1 MINYLRKNKLLLF
14 IYGIFSLVTYAFL
27 TLIFTSYSWITD
39 IALNN
44 DLAQGKVVT
53 IQVMLMLLGMLIF
66 VIIMFFIE
74 RYILYRVSKSL
85 RGDMVNKLL
94 DLNYNSFYE
103 KDNVYYSSMIVNDV
117 DILENE
123 YYMSLVDIIGEVIQ
137 ILVMIFFIAK
147 IDLKYVFIILLL
159 TIPSLIQPSLLKKK
173 IGIAGLNSSKAMTR
187 YNDKTN
193 EYIYGMEE
201 ITTSNKHTI
210 FQEKFKDDVFKLED
224 TRYNEKFLGAIN
236 FVLAAIVIYFLKVG
250 ALIVFVNDVVAKL
263 IEVSAA
269 TALFGYANNIGNPV
283 SSILDYYEKINAS
296 KNVKEKVD
304 TFLNEGNDFEDSLDD
319 IDDIERIDVKNL
331 SFSYNDTQVL
341 KNINFTFNKGYKYA
355 IFGGSGSGKS
365 TLIKLIM
372 GFYKTYD
379 GQIFFNDMELKTIK
393 NSSLWK
399 QMAYI
404 QQKVFIMSGTLKDNI
419 TLFSN
424 KYTDDEINKA
434 VKFSGLDGLI
444 KSLPNGI
451 DTYIEE
457 GGKNFSG
464 GEKQRISLARALL
477 SDKSI
482 FLLDESFSALD
493 NKNSM
498 EIEKNILDIDKTIIM
513 ISHRPND
520 NLYKYDDIIVFKDGE
535 IAEHGLY
542 DELLKKDTYFYNLI
556 QDSKGGENDEEK
568 KQCSSEST
576 FS

>member
-159 TIPSLIQPSLLKKK
+159 TIPSLIQPFLLKKK

-236 FVLAAIVIYFLKVG
+236 FVLAAVVIYFLKVG

>member
-201 ITTSNKHTI
+201 ITTSNKHTV

-236 FVLAAIVIYFLKVG
+236 FVLAAVVIYFLKVG

-304 TFLNEGNDFEDSLDD
+304 TFLNEGNGFEDSLDD

-399 QMAYI
+399 QIAYI

-444 KSLPNGI
+444 KSLSNGI

>member
-1 MINYLRKNKLLLF
+1 
-14 IYGIFSLVTYAFL
+14 
-27 TLIFTSYSWITD
+27 
-39 IALNN
+39 
-44 DLAQGKVVT
+44 
-53 IQVMLMLLGMLIF
+53 
-66 VIIMFFIE
+66 
-74 RYILYRVSKSL
+74 
-85 RGDMVNKLL
+85 
-94 DLNYNSFYE
+94 
-103 KDNVYYSSMIVNDV
+103 
-117 DILENE
+117 
-123 YYMSLVDIIGEVIQ
+123 
-137 ILVMIFFIAK
+137 
-147 IDLKYVFIILLL
+147 
-159 TIPSLIQPSLLKKK
+159 
-173 IGIAGLNSSKAMTR
+173 
-187 YNDKTN
+187 
-193 EYIYGMEE
+193 
-201 ITTSNKHTI
+201 
-210 FQEKFKDDVFKLED
+210 
-224 TRYNEKFLGAIN
+224 
-236 FVLAAIVIYFLKVG
+236 
-250 ALIVFVNDVVAKL
+250 
-263 IEVSAA
+263 
-269 TALFGYANNIGNPV
+269 
-283 SSILDYYEKINAS
+283 
-296 KNVKEKVD
+296 
-304 TFLNEGNDFEDSLDD
+304 
-319 IDDIERIDVKNL
+319 
-331 SFSYNDTQVL
+331 
-341 KNINFTFNKGYKYA
+341 
-355 IFGGSGSGKS
+355 
-365 TLIKLIM
+365 
-372 GFYKTYD
+372 
-379 GQIFFNDMELKTIK
+379 
-393 NSSLWK
+393 
-399 QMAYI
+399 MAYI

-556 QDSKGGENDEEK
+556 QDSKEGENDEEK

>member
-399 QMAYI
+399 QIAYI

>member
-1 MINYLRKNKLLLF
+1 MANYLRKNKLLLF

-66 VIIMFFIE
+66 VITISFIE
-74 RYILYRVSKSL
+74 RYLLYKVSKSL
-85 RGDMVNKLL
+85 RGDMVSKLL

-103 KDNVYYSSMIVNDV
+103 KDNVYYSSMIVNDIDV
-117 DILENE
+117 LENE
-123 YYMSLVDIIGEVIQ
+123 YYMSLINIIGEVIQ

-159 TIPSLIQPSLLKKK
+159 TIPSLIQPFLLKKK

-236 FVLAAIVIYFLKVG
+236 FVLAAVVIYFLKVG

-365 TLIKLIM
+365 TLIKLM
-372 GFYKTYD
+372 TVRY
-379 GQIFFNDMELKTIK
+379 
-393 NSSLWK
+393 
-399 QMAYI
+399 
-404 QQKVFIMSGTLKDNI
+404 
-419 TLFSN
+419 
-424 KYTDDEINKA
+424 
-434 VKFSGLDGLI
+434 
-444 KSLPNGI
+444 
-451 DTYIEE
+451 
-457 GGKNFSG
+457 
-464 GEKQRISLARALL
+464 
-477 SDKSI
+477 
-482 FLLDESFSALD
+482 FL
-493 NKNSM
+493 
-498 EIEKNILDIDKTIIM
+498 M
-513 ISHRPND
+513 IWS
-520 NLYKYDDIIVFKDGE
+520 
-535 IAEHGLY
+535 
-542 DELLKKDTYFYNLI
+542 
-556 QDSKGGENDEEK
+556 
-568 KQCSSEST
+568 
-576 FS
+576 

>member
-236 FVLAAIVIYFLKVG
+236 FVLAAVVIYFLKVG

>member
-236 FVLAAIVIYFLKVG
+236 FVLAAVVIYFLKVG

-399 QMAYI
+399 QIAYI

>member
-1 MINYLRKNKLLLF
+1 MNGYLRKNKLLLF
-14 IYGIFSLVTYAFL
+14 IYGVFSFVTYVFV
-27 TLIFTSYSWITD
+27 TLMFTSYSWITD
-39 IALNN
+39 IALSNN
-44 DLAQGKVVT
+44 LAQGKIVT
-53 IQVMLMLLGMLIF
+53 IQVILLLFGMLIF
-66 VIIMFFIE
+66 LIIISFVE
-74 RYILYRVSKSL
+74 RYLLYRVSKSL

-94 DLNYNSFYE
+94 DLNYNNFYE
-103 KDNVYYSSMIVNDV
+103 KDNAYYSSMIVNDI

-123 YYMSLVDIIGEVIQ
+123 YYMSLINIIGEVIQ
-137 ILVMIFFIAK
+137 ILVMVFFIAR
-147 IDLKYVFIILLL
+147 IDFKYVFIIFLL
-159 TIPSLIQPSLLKKK
+159 TIPSLIQPFLLKKK

-193 EYIYGMEE
+193 EYIYGLEE
-201 ITTSNKHTI
+201 IITSNKRNI
-210 FQEKFKDDVFKLED
+210 FQEKFKDDVFQLEN
-224 TRYNEKFLGAIN
+224 TRYNEKFLGIIN
-236 FVLAAIVIYFLKVG
+236 SSLAAVTIYFLKVG
-250 ALIVFVNDVVAKL
+250 ALVVFVNDVVMKIIA
-263 IEVSAA
+263 VSTA

-304 TFLNEGNDFEDSLDD
+304 DFLNEENDFEDSLND
-319 IDDIERIDVKNL
+319 IDDIKRITVKNL
-331 SFSYNDTQVL
+331 SFSYNDRQVL

-365 TLIKLIM
+365 TLIKLLM

-379 GQIFFNDMELKTIK
+379 GKIFFNDVELKTIK
-393 NSSLWK
+393 NESLWK
-399 QMAYI
+399 QIAYI

-424 KYTDDEINKA
+424 KYTDEEISK
-434 VKFSGLDGLI
+434 VIELSGLNELI
-444 KSLPNGI
+444 KNLPNGI
-451 DTYIEE
+451 DTHIEE

-498 EIEKNILDIDKTIIM
+498 EIEKNILDLDKTIIM
-513 ISHRPND
+513 ISHRTND
-520 NLYKYDDIIVFKDGE
+520 NLYKYDEIIVFKDGKIIE
-535 IAEHGLY
+535 NGSYE
-542 DELLKKDTYFYNLI
+542 ELLKENTYFYDLI
-556 QDSKGGENDEEK
+556 QDSKGGKNNEEK
-568 KQCSSEST
+568 KQCSSEGA